1 MSAAATAVPVD
12 LVHRRRVTRRIRI
25 VGLLLASVVLIAG
38 LAVAALMLGAAD
50 LTGDAVLRGLLGL
63 GSRSENLIVGTLR
76 LPRIQA
82 AVISGAAFGLAGAV
96 FQAVLRN
103 TLASPDI
110 LGISS
115 GASLSA
121 VVAVL
126 GFGWSGLAVSLSA
139 FAGASAVAALIWALA
154 WRQGLHGLRFV
165 LVGVGLAYLS
175 GSLISWLLS
184 QADVR
189 EAQPVLLWTVGSVAD
204 VRGGELNSLGL
215 SVLVFGVVVAL
226 AAGPLR
232 VLPLGD
238 ELAAGLGV
246 APDRARLFLLLAA
259 VGLVASATSVAG
271 PIAFV
276 ALLAAPIARR
286 LQDDGG
292 PALWVA
298 AAVGALLTL
307 TADVLGQHAVR
318 GVVAPVGIV
327 TGLIGAPYLL
337 FLLARQRKV
346 AA

>member
-1 MSAAATAVPVD
+1 VTASTSPALLLRARRRGATA
-12 LVHRRRVTRRIRI
+12 RT
-25 VGLLLASVVLIAG
+25 VGLLASAAVLIAALTV
-38 LAVAALMLGAAD
+38 LALLLGAAD
-50 LTGDAVLRGLLGL
+50 LTGDAVLRGLLGV
-63 GSRSENLIVGTLR
+63 GSRSENLIIGTLR
-76 LPRIQA
+76 LPRIEA
-82 AVISGAAFGLAGAV
+82 ALLAGAAFGLAGAV

-103 TLASPDI
+103 PLASPDI
-110 LGISS
+110 LGVSS
-115 GASLSA
+115 GASLGA

-126 GFGWSGLAVSLSA
+126 VFGWSGFSVSASA
-139 FAGASAVAALIWALA
+139 FIGALGVAVLIWALA

-175 GSLISWLLS
+175 GSTISWLLS

-204 VRGGELNSLGL
+204 VRGASLGAL
-215 SVLVFGVVVAL
+215 AVLVAVFGVVVAL
-226 AAGPLR
+226 ASRPLR

-246 APDRARLFLLLAA
+246 APNPARTVLLLAA
-259 VGLVASATSVAG
+259 VGLVASATGVTG

-286 LQDDGG
+286 LTGDGG
-292 PALWVA
+292 PALLVA
-298 AAVGALLTL
+298 TAVGALLTL
-307 TADVLGQHAVR
+307 LADLLGQHAVP

-337 FLLARQRKV
+337 ILLVRQRKAV
-346 AA
+346 A